1 VTQGMRPS
9 NATIASALELWRAGV
24 SKADIARRV
33 GFSDSAVGR
42 WIRGPQPQPED
53 EPVELARNW
62 REQALCAQVDPELF
76 FPDHDIIPKEAKLIC
91 DQCRV
96 RLDCLQ
102 YALDNHPL
110 PGVWAGTNHKKRKEL
125 RRRTG

>member
-1 VTQGMRPS
+1 MRPS

-24 SKADIARRV
+24 SKADIARRT

-42 WIRGPQPQPED
+42 WIRGPEPQPEPST
-53 EPVELARNW
+53 ETLPRNW
-62 REQALCAQVDPELF
+62 RDNALCRQVDPELF
-76 FPDHDIIPKEAKLIC
+76 FPEHDIVPAKAKLIC
-91 DQCRV
+91 DQCRAQT
-96 RLDCLQ
+96 DCLQ